1 MFNFFNKKKEKEEN
15 LTESK
20 KETARKDIKA
30 SITYFIRK
38 DGTPFVDAN
47 VKDLD
52 EESVTLL
59 GQLIV
64 GLGNNSYLESTIE
77 MVRDYLLETDNLDLY
92 LKMATRVTATMH
104 NGKEEKGEEEEPCI
118 KPSDAI

>member
-20 KETARKDIKA
+20 KETERKDIKA

-104 NGKEEKGEEEEPCI
+104 IGKEEKGEEEEPCI

>member
-20 KETARKDIKA
+20 KETERKDIKA

-92 LKMATRVTATMH
+92 LKMATRVTAIMH